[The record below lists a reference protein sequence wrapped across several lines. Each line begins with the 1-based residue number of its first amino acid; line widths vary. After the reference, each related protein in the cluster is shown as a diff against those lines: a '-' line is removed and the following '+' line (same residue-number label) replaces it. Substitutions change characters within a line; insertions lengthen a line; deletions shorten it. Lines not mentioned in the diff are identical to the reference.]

1 MHVIHDI
8 FHYCCILFLF
18 IHASFFTYH
27 YIDFFFR
34 ISPSVSAIARG
45 FFLPKR
51 KRSARWSFI
60 LLECL
65 AILELFIFHYH
76 EDSEKYIC
84 TNHSFRIGMASHSAY
99 WKMSDNAIILLGR
112 WKTDAFNLSSDQ
124 LICILRPNHIV

>member
-1 MHVIHDI
+1 M
-8 FHYCCILFLF
+8 
-18 IHASFFTYH
+18 
-27 YIDFFFR
+27 
-34 ISPSVSAIARG
+34 
-45 FFLPKR
+45 
-51 KRSARWSFI
+51 
-60 LLECL
+60 LECL

-99 WKMSDNAIILLGR
+99 WKMSDNAIIPLGR